1 MKWNTCSLVKM
12 MELTDVSIVLTDEGL
27 PREARGRIRGAGIE
41 LLIV

>member
-1 MKWNTCSLVKM
+1 MKWNICSLVKM
-12 MELTDVSIVLTDEGL
+12 MQLTDVSIVLTDEGL